1 MSPAHTSGPLF
12 FVSDAWSAPATSP
25 AVLWTLT
32 RGWVGAPNERAPF
45 RFHDAVVGFFDR
57 YLSRTQNLAVRI
69 NVSLS
74 VSQADLWPQRPAA
87 IVFFVIFVEFCI
99 FFVKIR
105 GHSER
110 CRNIAVGIVEINTF

>member
-1 MSPAHTSGPLF
+1 MSCQTSGQR
-12 FVSDAWSAPATSP
+12 SP
-25 AVLWTLT
+25 HITGRRVNTVT
-32 RGWVGAPNERAPF
+32 RGWVGTPDERAPF